1 MPKHQSRDLQYRP
14 LEDLSW
20 TPEQRVVSLDKVFN
34 YVSDEA
40 QQAISWYL
48 NKKRSKRIWAQLLR
62 LGAILATTVA
72 GIIPLLA
79 EIFERP
85 AISPAWASVALILAV
100 ALVGLDRFFGFSS
113 AWMRFLTTELK
124 IRNTL
129 QLFQLD
135 WEMQKASW
143 TGADPT
149 DEQLQDMLARCKAFL
164 AQVNTLLEN
173 EMAAWIREFQTE
185 LKQIDEAAKARAE
198 TTRVIPKP

>member
-1 MPKHQSRDLQYRP
+1 MPRHQSRDLQYRP

-20 TPEQRVVSLDKVFN
+20 TPEQRVVSLDRVFD
-34 YVSDEA
+34 YVSTEA

-79 EIFERP
+79 EIFVSEGRSV
-85 AISPAWASVALILAV
+85 ISPAWASVALILAV

-124 IRNTL
+124 IRNAL
-129 QLFQLD
+129 QLFQMD

-143 TGADPT
+143 KSPDPT
-149 DEQLQDMLARCKAFL
+149 DEQTQDMLAQCKTFL
-164 AQVNTLLEN
+164 GQVNALLEN
-173 EMAAWIREFQTE
+173 EMAAWVREFQTA
-185 LKQIDEAAKARAE
+185 LKQIDEAAKARVE
-198 TTRVIPKP
+198 TTK